1 MAGFY
6 KEGLMTG
13 ARIIYTK
20 LRPLVPLRNQILV
33 DVNDGVITQNQMSI
47 SRTLSISAFK
57 VTGEII
63 WASLVSTEDNTGA
76 IIKEAA
82 DLLFF
87 NADPLTTSGAEIL
100 TKAAAATYEGSIHIP
115 EGDWVAGLNGTDT
128 AGVSDTPAA
137 KSFETDSTGNLY
149 VVYVHR
155 GTTTL
160 NSAAND
166 DEQIEL
172 NLDIRLDD

>member
-1 MAGFY
+1 MQTIRVKRSDIQPVEQY
-6 KEGLMTG
+6 K
-13 ARIIYTK
+13 
-20 LRPLVPLRNQILV
+20 PLVTLRNQLLV
-33 DVNDGVITQNQMSI
+33 DVNDGAIAQNQMSI
-47 SRTLSISAFK
+47 SRTLTVSDRQ

-63 WASLVSTEDNTGA
+63 WVSLIVTEDNTGA

-87 NADPLTTSGAEIL
+87 NTDPSTTSGAEIL
-100 TKAAAATYEGSIHIP
+100 TKAVAATYEGSIHIP
-115 EGDWVAGLNGTDT
+115 EGDWVVGLNGTDT

-137 KSFETDSTGNLY
+137 KSFETDSSGKLF

-172 NLDIRLDD
+172 NIDIELKD